1 MSIYSPDLL
10 KVSKVL
16 SETPEIITLVMD
28 FQDGSLAKRFSFKP
42 GQFGLFGAFG
52 EGECALAIAS
62 SPSTKGQIACSI
74 KKIGKVTSSL
84 TSTNVGDIIGFRGPY
99 GNWFPLDEM
108 KGKKIF
114 FIAGGIG
121 FSAIRSS
128 LLSVLEKRND
138 YKKVVLLYGARSIDE
153 LVYKRE
159 LAEYEKSSK
168 IDLIKTVDP
177 GGESKDWD
185 GKVGFVP
192 SVLEELTPKPENS
205 VAIVCG
211 PPIMI
216 KITVAVLVQHGF
228 KRKDIYTTLE
238 NRMKCGLGKCGR
250 CNIGKVYVCKD
261 GPVFTAAEIAEFP
274 PDY

>member
-1 MSIYSPDLL
+1 MSIYSPILL
-10 KVSKVL
+10 KVREIL
-16 SETPEIITLVMD
+16 PETHEIITLVMG
-28 FQDGSLAKRFSFKP
+28 FQDGSLARKFSFKP

-62 SPSTKGQIACSI
+62 SPSIKGQIACSI
-74 KKIGKVTSSL
+74 KKVGKVTSSL
-84 TSTNVGDIIGFRGPY
+84 RSSDVGDIIGFRGPY
-99 GNWFPLDEM
+99 GNWFPLDKM
-108 KGKKIF
+108 KGKKVIF
-114 FIAGGIG
+114 VAGGIG

-128 LLSVLEKRND
+128 LLSVLEKRDD
-138 YKKVVLLYGARSIDE
+138 YKKVILVYGARSVEE
-153 LVYKRE
+153 LVYRQE

-177 GGESKDWD
+177 GGESKGWN

-192 SVLEELTPKPENS
+192 TVLEGMKPKPKGS

-216 KITVAVLVQHGF
+216 RMTVAVLTQRGF
-228 KRKDIYTTLE
+228 QGEDIYTTLE

-250 CNIGKVYVCKD
+250 CNIGKTYVCKD
-261 GPVFTAAEIAEFP
+261 GPVFTAAQIAEFP

>member
-1 MSIYSPDLL
+1 MSVYSPTLL
-10 KVSKVL
+10 KVKEVL
-16 SETPEIITLVMD
+16 PETHDIATLIMG
-28 FQDGSLAKRFSFKP
+28 FQDGAFAEEFSFKP

-62 SPSTKGQIACSI
+62 SPSSKGQITCSI
-74 KKIGKVTSSL
+74 KKVGKVTSSL
-84 TSTNVGDIIGFRGPY
+84 TSANAGDIIGFRGPY
-99 GNWFPLDEM
+99 GNWFPLEKM
-108 KGKKIF
+108 KGKKLF

-128 LLSVLEKRND
+128 LLSVLEKKDN
-138 YKKVVLLYGARSIDE
+138 YKKVVLLYGARSVGE

-159 LAEYEKSSK
+159 LADYEKNSK
-168 IDLIKTVDP
+168 VDLIKTVDP
-177 GGESKDWD
+177 GGDEKDWD

-192 SVLEELTPKPENS
+192 SVLEEMKPKPEGS

-211 PPIMI
+211 PPVMI
-216 KITVAVLVQHGF
+216 KITIATLVKHGF
-228 KRKDIYTTLE
+228 KREDVYTTLE

-250 CNIGKVYVCKD
+250 CNIGKAYVCKD
-261 GPVFTAAEIAEFP
+261 GPVFTAAQIAEFP